1 MQQAS
6 ATLTL
11 TVTVVLVA
19 AAAAAA
25 VTAAATTMI
34 VQLAESDRFANN
46 LNKTGR
52 QSTRGF
58 VGFYLADECAAGYNN
73 NNNNDNI
80 INDDGNS

>member
-6 ATLTL
+6 ATLTLTL

-19 AAAAAA
+19 AA
-25 VTAAATTMI
+25 AAATTMI

-73 NNNNDNI
+73 NNNDNI